1 MTIQEI
7 WDKGKDILQ
16 AAGVLEYKEDAW
28 LLLSYVT
35 GVSKAIFLCNRNMP
49 IPKEQEAYCNQLF
62 VERAKRIPLQYLTGE
77 QGFMGLIFQVNPHV
91 LIPRQDTESLVEEA
105 GKILKEKQNARVL
118 DLCTGSGCII
128 ISLAC
133 FYKFGLAVGAD
144 ISGEALKVARENAK
158 RHKVDVSFIQSDLF
172 TGISGKFD
180 IIISNP
186 PYIRT
191 GVIASLEPEVREYE
205 PILALNGK
213 EDGLYFYQNIIKQ
226 AEEYLVHGG
235 DLLFEIGYDQ
245 GEQVSGLLASYGYTD
260 IKIKKDLA
268 GLNRVCMGKR
278 KVEKRCLIN

>member
-1 MTIQEI
+1 M
-7 WDKGKDILQ
+7 
-16 AAGVLEYKEDAW
+16 
-28 LLLSYVT
+28 
-35 GVSKAIFLCNRNMP
+35 
-49 IPKEQEAYCNQLF
+49 
-62 VERAKRIPLQYLTGE
+62 
-77 QGFMGLIFQVNPHV
+77 
-91 LIPRQDTESLVEEA
+91 
-105 GKILKEKQNARVL
+105 
-118 DLCTGSGCII
+118 
-128 ISLAC
+128 
-133 FYKFGLAVGAD
+133 
-144 ISGEALKVARENAK
+144 
-158 RHKVDVSFIQSDLF
+158 SFIQSDLF

-226 AEEYLVHGG
+226 AEEYLVPGG

>member
-35 GVSKAIFLCNRNMP
+35 GVSKAVFLCNRNMP
-49 IPKEQEAYCNQLF
+49 IPEEQETYCNQLF

-77 QGFMGLIFQVNPHV
+77 QGFMGLIFQVNPYV
-91 LIPRQDTESLVEEA
+91 LIPRQDTEILVEEA
-105 GKILKEKQNARVL
+105 GKILKEKQDARVL

-128 ISLAC
+128 ISLAYL
-133 FYKFGLAVGAD
+133 YKLGLAVGAD

-158 RHKVDVSFIQSDLF
+158 RNKVDVSFVQSDLF

-180 IIISNP
+180 IIVSNP
-186 PYIRT
+186 PYIPT

-213 EDGLYFYQNIIKQ
+213 EDGLYFYQNIIQQ
-226 AEEYLVHGG
+226 AEEYLVPGG